1 MSLVIRVV
9 VWIQTATVVLSGR
22 IRRND
27 RGQATAEYAL
37 VLLGAA
43 AVAVLVLG
51 WAAKTD
57 RIGGLLDSV
66 FDSVTGKIK

>member
-1 MSLVIRVV
+1 MSLFIPLAAWLHTF
-9 VWIQTATVVLSGR
+9 VWSVAGR

-43 AVAVLVLG
+43 ALAILVVT
-51 WAAKTD
+51 WATKTD
-57 RIGGLLDSV
+57 RIGNLLDTV
-66 FDSVTGKIK
+66 FDSVTGKIN